1 MEHAHTAPQA
11 KLRTC
16 ANASSSRSALCEVCT
31 LHSCSINCDSILLV
45 PISPASSSCTVW
57 FVDPTTPVNVGLPT
71 ASLAV
76 HMDESMA
83 LRLRLGL
90 TIAAVLLLPLTFL
103 MFVVALPMCH
113 AILLHCAR
121 VRWAF
126 WCVVLAIGG
135 WDV

>member
-1 MEHAHTAPQA
+1 MHW
-11 KLRTC
+11 L
-16 ANASSSRSALCEVCT
+16 VCG
-31 LHSCSINCDSILLV
+31 
-45 PISPASSSCTVW
+45 P
-57 FVDPTTPVNVGLPT
+57 GLPT

-90 TIAAVLLLPLTFL
+90 TIAAVLLLPFTFL